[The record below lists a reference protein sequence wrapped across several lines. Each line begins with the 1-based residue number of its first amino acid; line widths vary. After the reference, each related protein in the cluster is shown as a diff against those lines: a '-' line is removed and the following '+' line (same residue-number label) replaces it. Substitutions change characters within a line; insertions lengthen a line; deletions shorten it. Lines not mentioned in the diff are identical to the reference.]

1 MLSRLFKAGEK
12 VLLNLA
18 NKKDLHM
25 ASRNKDNLPK
35 VQELYDLCKETFTG
49 KAPSPA
55 SMAVQKL
62 CSLLGIF
69 LFPFSISSSV
79 SVRFSRGL
87 IESV

>member
-1 MLSRLFKAGEK
+1 MFSRLFKAGEK
-12 VLLNLA
+12 VLLNLV

-25 ASRNKDNLPK
+25 ASRNQENYPK

-62 CSLLGIF
+62 CSVLGIF
-69 LFPFSISSSV
+69 LSSFV
-79 SVRFSRGL
+79 SV
-87 IESV
+87 